1 MRHNYGI
8 NLQKATKRVKV
19 TMKVMTVDEAGWVEL
34 QEEHIQVDA
43 NAILTVY
50 SSTPFKRERVICNGK
65 LLTDEVS
72 AMSYISH
79 TCTHVHTHVHTQQ
92 EWEELEWIHRLKFV
106 ADGREIVVT
115 PLILYSDDTKGNQSK
130 KWNKFDL
137 WAMMFAGLSNE
148 ENHHLENI
156 HFLTTSNQIS
166 PLEMVEPLVKE
177 YVNLEKNGLVTY
189 DAHRGK
195 TVLVIA
201 PLICDNPRASELLNH
216 LGATARHYCRI
227 CMVSIQN

>member
-1 MRHNYGI
+1 
-8 NLQKATKRVKV
+8 
-19 TMKVMTVDEAGWVEL
+19 
-34 QEEHIQVDA
+34 
-43 NAILTVY
+43 
-50 SSTPFKRERVICNGK
+50 
-65 LLTDEVS
+65 
-72 AMSYISH
+72 MSYAMADYSQIWLVQCHTSH
-79 TCTHVHTHVHTQQ
+79 THVHTHIHTQQ
-92 EWEELEWIHRLKFV
+92 EWEELEWIHHLKFV

-156 HFLTTSNQIS
+156 HFLTTSNQII

-195 TVLVIA
+195 TVLVIT
-201 PLICDNPRASELLNH
+201 PVICLICNNPRASELLNH